1 MRLTV
6 MPTPTEE
13 NLRLLY
19 LDWCSTQVAKRF
31 LELSHD
37 EVWLRSHLASVR
49 PEEPA
54 EPLAPQRDDPVGP
67 VDRIPGYLDLVRKTA
82 LLLAE
87 EMHLPT
93 FVEWKD
99 VYLRDPEGV
108 GRELL
113 GG

>member
-1 MRLTV
+1 MSI
-6 MPTPTEE
+6 PTEE

-37 EVWLRSHLASVR
+37 EVWLRSNLAAAR
-49 PEEPA
+49 PLDPS
-54 EPLAPQRDDPVGP
+54 EPLPLQRGSVGP

-82 LLLAE
+82 LHLAE

-93 FVEWKD
+93 FSEWKE
-99 VYLRDPEGV
+99 VYMRDPEGV
-108 GRELL
+108 GRELM